1 MTLGSSSTEIN
12 ACDVMST
19 PVATVDATSG
29 LWQAGDL
36 MISLGIHHVVV
47 VDSGHCIGVLTDR
60 DLLEAWYRGPTAI
73 RGTPVSMLIA
83 TSTSCVLPDSP
94 IRHLAS
100 IMNVNHVDAVPVV
113 DESGRLLGLV
123 TAGDVVHAVATY
135 GLMVLPNP
143 AACD

>member
-1 MTLGSSSTEIN
+1 MRTELS
-12 ACDVMST
+12 ASDVMST
-19 PVATVDATSG
+19 PVATVDARSG

-36 MISLGIHHVVV
+36 MMSLGVHHVVV
-47 VDSGHCIGVLTDR
+47 ADSGHCIGVLTDR
-60 DLLEAWYRGPTAI
+60 DLLEAWYRGPAAI
-73 RGTPVSMLIA
+73 RGTPVSKLVA

-135 GLMVLPNP
+135 GLMVPSDP
-143 AACD
+143 VACG